1 MGYIINSRGQLVN
14 DTISVTR
21 TFVTAEGGIEVC
33 TFVIDDSY
41 APKPDEMELIER
53 LETAYFCK
61 EQPIATDKEHSFLKD
76 KGVWFSVSAATFL
89 WCCIYFFSTH

>member
-1 MGYIINSRGQLVN
+1 MGYMINTRGQLVN
-14 DTISVTR
+14 DTIAVTR
-21 TFVTAEGGIEVC
+21 TFVTTEGGMEVC
-33 TFVIDDSY
+33 KFVIDDLY
-41 APKPDEMELIER
+41 APKPDEMKVIER
-53 LETAYFCK
+53 WETAYFCK

>member
-21 TFVTAEGGIEVC
+21 TFVTTEGGMESY
-33 TFVIDDSY
+33 TFVIDDFY
-41 APKPDEMELIER
+41 APKPDEMKLIER
-53 LETAYFCK
+53 WETAYFCK
-61 EQPIATDKEHSFLKD
+61 EQPIATEQEHSFLKD

-89 WCCIYFFSTH
+89 WYCIYFFSTH